1 MGNAIILMTEV
12 AVEYT
17 NAKSKTGGHC
27 DVILS

>member
-1 MGNAIILMTEV
+1 MGNFIILMTEV